1 MLCLGA
7 LETFFYNE
15 NLWSKNVFRGISCPN
30 LLVLLIPYPLGISDS
45 GLALFNIMQ
54 YFENMLQASRNMLIV
69 LFANYAMSQNI
80 LRKNHTK
87 LNNNFPFHRTSVRD
101 SIEIAQIL
109 VACLNDSYIL

>member
-1 MLCLGA
+1 MA
-7 LETFFYNE
+7 FNFFQKKKRNE
-15 NLWSKNVFRGISCPN
+15 NI
-30 LLVLLIPYPLGISDS
+30 
-45 GLALFNIMQ
+45 
-54 YFENMLQASRNMLIV
+54 RNMLIV

-109 VACLNDSYIL
+109 VACLNDGYIL